1 MASDLNKC
9 CFIGWLARDPEVK
22 NFQNGKSMTTFSIAV
37 GESRIDEAGNKVKHT
52 EWINIIAFGKL
63 GDICGKYLT
72 KGSHLYLEGKFKAT
86 KYTGKDG
93 VEKNSYQIILQS
105 MQMLGSPRKEKESHP
120 VTTLAQDN
128 DFDIDTIP
136 F

>member
-22 NFQNGKSMTTFSIAV
+22 NLQNGKNMTTFNIAV
-37 GESRIDEAGNKVKHT
+37 GESRIDESGNKIKHT

-63 GDICGKYLT
+63 GEICGKYLT
-72 KGSHLYLEGKFKAT
+72 KGSHLYLEGKFKTT

-93 VEKNSYQIILQS
+93 IIKNSYQIILQS
-105 MQMLGSPRKEKESHP
+105 MQMLGAPRKDKEIQP
-120 VTTLAQDN
+120 ATTAPQDN
-128 DFDIDTIP
+128 DFDMDDIP